1 MDKGELMRF
10 VKDCDLLGDHD
21 NGVPFLTRNELDLMF
36 IRANWD
42 GPMGRA
48 LAPSVTLSLSLIS
61 GLSLSLSLRPTL
73 TMLYPMTLTTQ
84 ARWGA
89 T

>member
-1 MDKGELMRF
+1 MAAFTMDKGELMRF

-48 LAPSVTLSLSLIS
+48 LAPSVTLPRPKPN
-61 GLSLSLSLRPTL
+61 LRPQPQPRPNPNHTI
-73 TMLYPMTLTTQ
+73 P
-84 ARWGA
+84 
-89 T
+89 